1 MAKKAATTAI
11 PAPDALLAGHATHA
25 PAELLTLSTSPSTT
39 SSATAA
45 SNNTANTSSNTTA
58 NTTAAAK
65 PYTVLARRYRSRD
78 FGEVIGQEPIAR
90 TLQNAIEYGRTAH
103 AYLFCGTR
111 GVGKTSMAR
120 IYARALNRN
129 PALSESDAI
138 GDAIL
143 RGEDLDVIEIDGAS
157 NRGIDD
163 ARDLIAGAG
172 LAPTR
177 GKYRIYIIDE
187 VHMLTTPAFNALLK
201 TMEEPPSHVKFIL
214 CTTEPHKVPQT
225 IQSRCQRFDFRNI
238 PTKQIAA
245 HLGAVASGEGIE
257 VTEDVLL
264 AVARLANGSMRDG
277 LSLLD
282 RLLASAVGRIDA
294 TVLEQVF
301 GLPDDEILLSIVEAC
316 VCERTADALLHGSRL
331 LERGSGV
338 EQALELLAERF
349 RWVLVAAAAGIDSD
363 LLEVA
368 ASMRDRV
375 ARVAAQTD
383 VALAAHAIALCD
395 ATARNARGSSAPR
408 ALYDACL
415 ARLSLSQRFAGGAS
429 LLAGGGGADSK
440 KAVDPVT
447 RRVAGQPAS
456 SVHELSASTG
466 STASTASNAS
476 NASTTLRP
484 SISASATTH
493 DTRAATSS
501 VTASKPAPIAR
512 TSSVSSTTPASVA
525 TSTSTAPL
533 NESTAYAP
541 TTDFAELRRRLVEIG
556 ARSARDHSLTQQGEI
571 TEFSGDSAKVLV
583 DGTTASGQYLIT
595 NPQPMQT
602 LLTRA
607 AGRPVR
613 VLIVADPNK
622 HATVTV
628 KPMAL
633 DDASVRNDPL
643 VRLAAELFDATI
655 VAVSARV
662 QVDDAATDAN
672 DDASGAESESSIASP
687 TSIVDAIESGSDD

>member
-1 MAKKAATTAI
+1 MAKKG
-11 PAPDALLAGHATHA
+11 AG
-25 PAELLTLSTSPSTT
+25 T
-39 SSATAA
+39 SSDAGSDAP
-45 SNNTANTSSNTTA
+45 
-58 NTTAAAK
+58 AK

-78 FGEVIGQEPIAR
+78 FGEVVGQEPIAR
-90 TLQNAIEYGRTAH
+90 TLQNAIATGRTAH

-120 IYARALNRN
+120 IFARALNQDG
-129 PALSESDAI
+129 ALAESAAI

-172 LAPTR
+172 LAPSR

-245 HLGAVASGEGIE
+245 HLGAVAKGEGIE

-282 RLLASAVGRIDA
+282 RLLAAATGAVDSA
-294 TVLEQVF
+294 VLEQVF
-301 GLPDDEILLSIVEAC
+301 GLPDDEILLDIVDAC
-316 VCERTADALLHGSRL
+316 ICERVADALAHGARL

-349 RWVLVAAAAGIDSD
+349 RWILVASAAGVESD

-375 ARVAAQTD
+375 ARIAAQTD
-383 VALAAHAIALCD
+383 SAYCAHAIALCD

-408 ALYDACL
+408 ALYDACV
-415 ARLSLSQRFAGGAS
+415 ARLALASRFASGAA
-429 LLAGGGGADSK
+429 LLAGGGTDSK
-440 KAVDPVT
+440 KAGNPAAPRATGLHAVEPKAVIAALPAPALAPRSATQAPPSRPPAPVAT
-447 RRVAGQPAS
+447 PSTARSPDTSPTVAQPARTLG
-456 SVHELSASTG
+456 ELIDRLAQVAERSPRDRAMFEQIEVIAFDG
-466 STASTASNAS
+466 E
-476 NASTTLRP
+476 
-484 SISASATTH
+484 SAT
-493 DTRAATSS
+493 AA
-501 VTASKPAPIAR
+501 
-512 TSSVSSTTPASVA
+512 
-525 TSTSTAPL
+525 
-533 NESTAYAP
+533 
-541 TTDFAELRRRLVEIG
+541 
-556 ARSARDHSLTQQGEI
+556 
-571 TEFSGDSAKVLV
+571 LV
-583 DGTTASGQYLIT
+583 DDGSGRYLAT
-595 NPQPMQT
+595 NPDPIRT
-602 LLTRA
+602 LLSRA

-613 VLIVADPNK
+613 LTLDTSRLAAARPESRPTTVDDP
-622 HATVTV
+622 A
-628 KPMAL
+628 
-633 DDASVRNDPL
+633 VRNDPL
-643 VRLAAELFDATI
+643 VRKAAELLDASVI
-655 VAVSARV
+655 AVTPRLADAGADAGDEPDGDADSGTTDAG
-662 QVDDAATDAN
+662 QVDVPVQG
-672 DDASGAESESSIASP
+672 ASGDAMSSGGFDEI
-687 TSIVDAIESGSDD
+687 DE

>member
-1 MAKKAATTAI
+1 MAKKG
-11 PAPDALLAGHATHA
+11 AG
-25 PAELLTLSTSPSTT
+25 T
-39 SSATAA
+39 SSDAGSDAP
-45 SNNTANTSSNTTA
+45 
-58 NTTAAAK
+58 AK

-78 FGEVIGQEPIAR
+78 FGEVVGQEPIAR
-90 TLQNAIEYGRTAH
+90 TLQNAIATGRTAH

-120 IYARALNRN
+120 IFARALNQDG
-129 PALSESDAI
+129 ALAESAAI

-172 LAPTR
+172 LAPSR

-245 HLGAVASGEGIE
+245 HLGAVAKGEGIE

-282 RLLASAVGRIDA
+282 RLLAAATGAVDSA
-294 TVLEQVF
+294 VLEQVF
-301 GLPDDEILLSIVEAC
+301 GLPDDEILLDIVDAC
-316 VCERTADALLHGSRL
+316 ICERVADALAHGARL

-349 RWVLVAAAAGIDSD
+349 RWILVASAAGVESD

-375 ARVAAQTD
+375 ARIAAQTD
-383 VALAAHAIALCD
+383 SAYCAHAIALCD

-408 ALYDACL
+408 ALYDACV
-415 ARLSLSQRFAGGAS
+415 ARLALASRFASGAA
-429 LLAGGGGADSK
+429 LLAGGGTDSK
-440 KAVDPVT
+440 KAGNPAAPRATGLHAVEPKAVIAALPAPALAPRPATQASPSRPPAPVAT
-447 RRVAGQPAS
+447 PSTARSPDTSPAVAQPARTLG
-456 SVHELSASTG
+456 ELIDRLAQVAERSPRDRAMFEQIEVIAFDG
-466 STASTASNAS
+466 E
-476 NASTTLRP
+476 
-484 SISASATTH
+484 SAT
-493 DTRAATSS
+493 AA
-501 VTASKPAPIAR
+501 
-512 TSSVSSTTPASVA
+512 
-525 TSTSTAPL
+525 
-533 NESTAYAP
+533 
-541 TTDFAELRRRLVEIG
+541 
-556 ARSARDHSLTQQGEI
+556 
-571 TEFSGDSAKVLV
+571 LV
-583 DGTTASGQYLIT
+583 DDGSGRYLAT
-595 NPQPMQT
+595 NPDPIRT
-602 LLTRA
+602 LLSRA

-613 VLIVADPNK
+613 LTLDTSRLAAARPESRPTTVDDP
-622 HATVTV
+622 A
-628 KPMAL
+628 
-633 DDASVRNDPL
+633 VRNDPL
-643 VRLAAELFDATI
+643 VRKAAELLDASVI
-655 VAVSARV
+655 AVTPRLADAGADAGDEPDGDADSGTTDAG
-662 QVDDAATDAN
+662 QVDVPVQG
-672 DDASGAESESSIASP
+672 ASGDAMSSGGFDEI
-687 TSIVDAIESGSDD
+687 DE